1 MVQPEKRWDWEI
13 KADAVDWRLN
23 LDNLFSYRHLIRS
36 MVRRDFLL
44 SFQQTILGP
53 FWLFVQPL
61 LTLLIYVFV
70 FGKLIGVNTG
80 RQLPPVLFYYSGIIL
95 WNFFNES
102 FSAVSKTF
110 RDNSH
115 IFSKVYFPR
124 IIMPISAITT
134 QLIRFLI
141 QLSLLIPLIL
151 YSVLFKDF
159 SFKPGLLLLGFPL
172 AVIGVGLISLSAG
185 LIFSVLTAK
194 YRDLANLVELCIRLL
209 FFITPILYPLSSIN
223 KDFQWIVNLNPL
235 TPLFEF
241 SRLSLFGEGS
251 ILPAQL
257 AYTGIFLV
265 IAALSGIA
273 LFNKQGRKLMDV
285 I

>member
-102 FSAVSKTF
+102 FSA
-110 RDNSH
+110 
-115 IFSKVYFPR
+115 
-124 IIMPISAITT
+124 
-134 QLIRFLI
+134 
-141 QLSLLIPLIL
+141 
-151 YSVLFKDF
+151 
-159 SFKPGLLLLGFPL
+159 
-172 AVIGVGLISLSAG
+172 
-185 LIFSVLTAK
+185 
-194 YRDLANLVELCIRLL
+194 
-209 FFITPILYPLSSIN
+209 
-223 KDFQWIVNLNPL
+223 
-235 TPLFEF
+235 
-241 SRLSLFGEGS
+241 
-251 ILPAQL
+251 
-257 AYTGIFLV
+257 
-265 IAALSGIA
+265 
-273 LFNKQGRKLMDV
+273 
-285 I
+285 